1 MVNPGLTERAALLRF
16 DETLQQSVSG
26 KSRGQKLLPPGDFAM
41 SSQAASTVSVRKAL
55 RRFRRNR
62 RGSAAVEFALV
73 APVFF
78 ALLFAIIETA
88 IVFFAGQVLETIT
101 QNSARMIMTGQAQTA
116 VPAAYT
122 ATQFK
127 TYVCSQI
134 PALFACD
141 NVYVDVQ
148 NYPAFTG
155 VTINNQIDAANNFVN
170 NMQYSPGGAG
180 DIVVVRLFYQW
191 PLFVTGLGYNI
202 ANLAGSQRL
211 LIATAAFRN
220 EPF

>member
-1 MVNPGLTERAALLRF
+1 MVNTRLTERAALLRF
-16 DETLQQSVSG
+16 DETLQQSLSG
-26 KSRGQKLLPPGDFAM
+26 NRCGRKLLRPGDLSM
-41 SSQAASTVSVRKAL
+41 PSPAASSTSVRTVL

-101 QNSARMIMTGQAQTA
+101 QQSARMILTGQAQNA
-116 VPAAYT
+116 GYT
-122 ATQFK
+122 QGQFK
-127 TYVCSQI
+127 TYVCNQI
-134 PALFACD
+134 PALFTCAND
-141 NVYVDVQ
+141 YVEVQ
-148 NYPAFTG
+148 SYPAFAN
-155 VTINNQIDAANNFVN
+155 VTLNSQIDANNNFDSS
-170 NMQYSPGGAG
+170 NMQYNPGGPG
-180 DIVVVRLFYQW
+180 QIVVVRLFYQW

-202 ANLAGSQRL
+202 SNLAGSKRL
-211 LIATAAFRN
+211 LAATSAFQN

>member
-1 MVNPGLTERAALLRF
+1 LRRQTIAAPR
-16 DETLQQSVSG
+16 
-26 KSRGQKLLPPGDFAM
+26 DFPM
-41 SSQAASTVSVRKAL
+41 PSPAASNARLRKTL
-55 RRFRRNR
+55 RRFRRSR

-116 VPAAYT
+116 GYT
-122 ATQFK
+122 QAQFQA
-127 TYVCSQI
+127 YVCTQI
-134 PALFACD
+134 PALFTCG
-141 NVYVDVQ
+141 NVYVDVESYSQ
-148 NYPAFTG
+148 FSS
-155 VTINNQIDAANNFVN
+155 VTINSQIDSNSNFIN
-170 NMQYSPGGAG
+170 NMQYNPGGPG

-202 ANLAGSQRL
+202 ANLSGSQRL
-211 LIATAAFRN
+211 LTATAAFRN
-220 EPF
+220 EPY